1 MSYFVIVNAIQF
13 SIIIIL
19 SQMFW
24 SYSVPKPLL
33 RDIIQKAECN
43 VDCSMPHKV
52 YILGSIMAFYW
63 GLWYTVVS
71 NSLYWILP
79 IGSVQWYL
87 ELNSFKFGDVW
98 QTNFVPTIDILL
110 KIHTYLIYYM
120 EATLKKKRAFPWSNT
135 HQCFIFV
142 KWHFSSC
149 SPSFFISTTTSW
161 SAMSYTGDIDTIT
174 NDETQITVTE
184 RNICRIFGLIC

>member
-1 MSYFVIVNAIQF
+1 
-13 SIIIIL
+13 
-19 SQMFW
+19 MFW

-43 VDCSMPHKV
+43 MDCSMPHKV

-142 KWHFSSC
+142 KWHTLIVL
-149 SPSFFISTTTSW
+149 PFIFHLNNYILVRNVIHRW
-161 SAMSYTGDIDTIT
+161 YWHNYKWRNT
-174 NDETQITVTE
+174 NYCNREKYLQNFWFDLLKV
-184 RNICRIFGLIC
+184 LLM